1 MTPIFLTTPELL
13 NQWWDK
19 AALHFEPVVSQA
31 ARGEF
36 TVEDIRRLCEEGRAT
51 VGVAIERGEVVMA
64 MAFEFIHYPRISAC
78 NIMALG
84 GTRLDEIEEAFF
96 ITFKDWCKSMGVTV
110 IEASCSSVMSRLL
123 RRYGFAK
130 TYEVVRLSL

>member
-1 MTPIFLTTPELL
+1 MTPLFLTSPELL
-13 NQWWDK
+13 EEYWDS
-19 AALHFEPVVSQA
+19 AAIHFEPVVRDA

-36 TVEDIRRLCEEGRAT
+36 TVEDIKHLCEQKRAT
-51 VGVAIERGEVVMA
+51 TAVVIEDGQVILA
-64 MAFEFIHYPRISAC
+64 LAFEFIHYPQISAC

-84 GTRLDEIEEAFF
+84 GTRLTEAENEFF
-96 ITFKDWCKSMGVTV
+96 VTFREWCKSMNVTV

-130 TYEVVRLSL
+130 TYEVVRLSV